1 MLLRLIA
8 AVACVI
14 VLVALSA
21 TAFLNNGVQ
30 KRANVPWMERNS
42 LKEIARRSKEE
53 GRTKVTVPAPWVNDP
68 GMSTKVD
75 EALQNYSVVVAEMIA
90 SKSYVFD
97 AYSIQT
103 WYKFRI
109 TDTLSKTDAEH
120 CPTCPDVPE
129 PPKDFTPISAD
140 EFLFATGG
148 GTVDIDGVEVTMN
161 DRSLPVFESGK
172 KYLLVIS
179 LTRTGVALLGAG
191 PAGVFQVADDDK
203 LEAVNRRN
211 YALQA
216 EIRDRFNGKLSE
228 LKSHAKLH
236 SLKTRAEH

>member
-1 MLLRLIA
+1 MLPKLIA
-8 AVACVI
+8 AIACVI
-14 VLVALSA
+14 VLVALGA
-21 TAFLNNGVQ
+21 TAFLNNGIQ
-30 KRANVPWMERNS
+30 KSDTVPWAERNS
-42 LKEIARRSKEE
+42 LKETARRTKEE
-53 GRTKVTVPAPWVNDP
+53 GRTKVTISGPWVNNP
-68 GMSTKVD
+68 GMSTKLD
-75 EALQNYSVVVAEMIA
+75 EALQNYSVVVSEMIA
-90 SKSYVFD
+90 SKSSVFD
-97 AYSIQT
+97 AYGIQT

-109 TDTLSKTDAEH
+109 TDTLSRRDAEN

-129 PPKDFTPISAD
+129 PPKEFIPISAD
-140 EFLFATGG
+140 EFLLATGG
-148 GTVDIDGVEVTMN
+148 GTVDIDGVEVTVN
-161 DRSLPVFESGK
+161 HRSLPEFESGK

-203 LEAVNRRN
+203 LEAVNRHN

-228 LKSHAKLH
+228 LKSHAKLN